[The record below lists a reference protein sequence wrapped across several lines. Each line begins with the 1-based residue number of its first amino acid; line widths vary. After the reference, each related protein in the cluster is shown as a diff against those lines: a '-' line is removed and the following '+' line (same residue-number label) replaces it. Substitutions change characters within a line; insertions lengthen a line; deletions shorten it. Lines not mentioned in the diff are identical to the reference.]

1 MQEFWKRYAWL
12 YLPGLLFLGLSA
24 FFQVLSPRLLG
35 DLIDDLNV
43 PAAEILMPAV
53 YRGLLYLLLV
63 ALAAFVTRF
72 IWRYAIMGNSRRIE
86 TALRRELFDHLQ
98 QMPMQFYQHHKTG
111 DLLVYAIND
120 IGAIRQTFGPGLA
133 LFANTIVMSV
143 LSIGSMTT
151 QVNPRLTLFALIPV
165 PVIVVIIIWMGRQVR
180 SRFRQVQEAFAAV
193 SDRVQESIT
202 GIEVIKAYGQ
212 EDEEVERFEQLN
224 RRSRFANINM
234 TRVSA
239 AMGPVVNVLFGISFS
254 IGLIYGSQLVL
265 QQQLTLGEFV
275 AFNGYLALIINP
287 VRSVARIINV
297 LQRGMASL
305 RRYQEILQVKPAIFD
320 APGIRPPDQWPERM
334 DGQLAVRD
342 LTFTYANETEPALQ
356 RISFDLQPGRMI
368 GILGRTG
375 SGKSTLA
382 NLLLRL
388 HEVPAGTIFLD
399 GHDIR
404 DLPLS
409 VLRSQI
415 AYVPQ
420 DNFIFSTTLA
430 ENIRFFDD
438 RYDFAEIKKAGMLA
452 DLDTTVAEFPHGYET
467 TVGERGMTLSGGQ
480 RQRLG
485 LARALLRKSPLLI
498 LDDALSAVDTETER
512 RILGQLQDEMKSRP
526 TGCLII
532 ANRISALQFCDEI
545 LVLSAGQ
552 VIERG
557 SHAALLANGGFYASI
572 ASRQSEPQTGEVNG
586 HAGGNA

>member
-1 MQEFWKRYAWL
+1 MQQFWKQYAWL

-43 PAAEILMPAV
+43 PAAEIQMPDV

-86 TALRRELFDHLQ
+86 TALRRQLFDHLQ
-98 QMPMQFYQHHKTG
+98 RMPMQFYQHHKTG

-143 LSIGSMTT
+143 LSIGSMST
-151 QVNPRLTLFALIPV
+151 QVNPRLTFFALIPV
-165 PVIVVIIIWMGRQVR
+165 PVIIVIIIWMGRQVR
-180 SRFRQVQEAFAAV
+180 TRFRQVQEAFAAV

-239 AMGPVVNVLFGISFS
+239 AMGPVVNILFGISFTVS
-254 IGLIYGSQLVL
+254 LIYGSHLVL

-275 AFNGYLALIINP
+275 AFNGYLTLIINP

-305 RRYQEILQVKPAIFD
+305 RRYQEILKVKPDIID
-320 APGIRPPDQWPERM
+320 TPGIKPPDQWPERL
-334 DGQLAVRD
+334 DGQLVVRD
-342 LTFTYANETEPALQ
+342 LTFTYPEEIKPALAQ
-356 RISFDLQPGRMI
+356 ISFELKPGRMV
-368 GILGRTG
+368 GLLGKTG
-375 SGKSTLA
+375 SGKSTLT

-388 HEVPAGTIFLD
+388 YEVPEGTIFLD

-404 DLPLS
+404 DIPLS

-438 RYDFAEIKKAGMLA
+438 RYDFPAIKKAGELA
-452 DLDTTVAEFPHGYET
+452 DLDTTVADFPHGYET

-512 RILGQLQDEMKSRP
+512 RILRQLQDEMKSRP

-557 SHAALLANGGFYASI
+557 SHEALLAANGFYASI
-572 ASRQSEPQTGEVNG
+572 ASRQSEQQTGEVNG
-586 HAGGNA
+586 HAGRST

>member
-1 MQEFWKRYAWL
+1 MQQFWKRYTWL
-12 YLPGLLFLGLSA
+12 YLPGLLFLGLSSYL
-24 FFQVLSPRLLG
+24 QVLSPRLLG
-35 DLIDDLNV
+35 SLIDELNV
-43 PAAEILMPAV
+43 PADTIQMSAV

-86 TALRRELFDHLQ
+86 TALRRQLFDHLQ
-98 QMPMQFYQHHKTG
+98 SMPMQFYQHHKTG

-133 LFANTIVMSV
+133 LMANTIVMSI
-143 LSIGSMTT
+143 LSISSMST

-165 PVIVVIIIWMGRQVR
+165 PLIIAIILWMGRQVR
-180 SRFRQVQEAFAAV
+180 VRFRQVQEAFAAV

-224 RRSRFANINM
+224 RRSRYANINM
-234 TRVSA
+234 TKISA
-239 AMGPVVNVLFGISFS
+239 SMGPVVNVLFGVSFS
-254 IGLIYGSQLVL
+254 VSLIYGSSLVL

-275 AFNGYLALIINP
+275 AFNGYLTLIINP
-287 VRSVARIINV
+287 VRSIARIINV

-305 RRYQEILQVKPAIFD
+305 RRFQEILASQPEVFD
-320 APGIRPPDQWPERM
+320 APGIKPPEQWPERM
-334 DGQLAVRD
+334 DGQLSVRN
-342 LTFTYANETEPALQ
+342 LTFTYPGETKPALSQ
-356 RISFDLQPGRMI
+356 ISFELVPGRMI

-382 NLLLRL
+382 NLLMRL
-388 HEVPAGTIFLD
+388 YEVPDGTIFLD

-404 DLPLS
+404 QMPLA

-438 RYDFAEIKKAGMLA
+438 RYTFPEIQKASRLA
-452 DLDTTVAEFPHGYET
+452 DLDTTVADFPHGYET
-467 TVGERGMTLSGGQ
+467 KVGERGMTLSGGQ

-485 LARALLRKSPLLI
+485 LARALLRTAPILV

-512 RILGQLQDEMKSRP
+512 RILRQLLGEMKDRA

-545 LVLSAGQ
+545 LVLSDGQ

-557 SHAALLANGGFYASI
+557 RHESLLAANGFYASI
-572 ASRQSEPQTGEVNG
+572 ASRQSEQGSGEVSG
-586 HAGGNA
+586 HAR

>member
-1 MQEFWKRYAWL
+1 MQQFWKRYAWL
-12 YLPGLLFLGLSA
+12 YLPGLLFLGLSS
-24 FFQVLSPRLLG
+24 FLQVLSPRLLG
-35 DLIDDLNV
+35 GLIDDLNV
-43 PAAEILMPAV
+43 PADEILMPAV

-86 TALRRELFDHLQ
+86 TALRRQLFDHLQ
-98 QMPMQFYQHHKTG
+98 SMPMQFYQHHKTG

-133 LFANTIVMSV
+133 LMANTIVMSV
-143 LSIGSMTT
+143 LSISSMSS

-165 PVIVVIIIWMGRQVR
+165 PLIVVIILWMGRQVR

-234 TRVSA
+234 TKISA
-239 AMGPVVNVLFGISFS
+239 SMGPVVNVLFGVSFS
-254 IGLIYGSQLVL
+254 ISLIYGSSLVL

-275 AFNGYLALIINP
+275 AFNGYLTLIINP
-287 VRSVARIINV
+287 VRSIARIINV

-305 RRYQEILQVKPAIFD
+305 KRYQEILASKPDVYD
-320 APGIRPPDQWPERM
+320 APDIKPPEQWPDRLY
-334 DGQLAVRD
+334 GHLSVRD
-342 LTFTYANETEPALQ
+342 LTFTYPEETKPALAQ
-356 RISFDLQPGRMI
+356 INFELAPGRMV

-382 NLLLRL
+382 NLLMRL
-388 HEVPAGTIFLD
+388 YEVPDGTIFLD

-404 DLPLS
+404 SLPLS

-438 RYDFAEIKKAGMLA
+438 RYDFSEIQKGSQLA
-452 DLDTTVAEFPHGYET
+452 DLDTTVADFPHGYDT
-467 TVGERGMTLSGGQ
+467 KVGERGMTLSGGQ

-485 LARALLRKSPLLI
+485 LARALLRTAPILI

-512 RILGQLQDEMKSRP
+512 RILRQLQVEMKERS

-545 LVLSAGQ
+545 LVLSDGQ

-557 SHAALLANGGFYASI
+557 RHEELLASNGFYASI
-572 ASRQSEPQTGEVNG
+572 ASRQSEQGSGEVSK
-586 HAGGNA
+586 HAE

>member
-1 MQEFWKRYAWL
+1 LQQFWKRYAWL
-12 YLPGLLFLGLSA
+12 YLPGLLFLGLSSWL
-24 FFQVLSPRLLG
+24 QVLSPRLLG
-35 DLIDDLNV
+35 GLIDELNV
-43 PAAEILMPAV
+43 PADTIQMPAV

-86 TALRRELFDHLQ
+86 TALRRQLFDHLQ
-98 QMPMQFYQHHKTG
+98 NMPMQFYQHHKTG

-133 LFANTIVMSV
+133 LMANTIVMSI
-143 LSIGSMTT
+143 LSISSMSN
-151 QVNPRLTLFALIPV
+151 QINPRLTLFALLPV
-165 PVIVVIIIWMGRQVR
+165 PLIIVIILWMGRQVR
-180 SRFRQVQEAFAAV
+180 ARFRQVQEAFAAV

-234 TRVSA
+234 TKISA
-239 AMGPVVNVLFGISFS
+239 SMGPVVNVLFGVSFS
-254 IGLIYGSQLVL
+254 ISLIYGSSLVL
-265 QQQLTLGEFV
+265 QRQLTLGEFV
-275 AFNGYLALIINP
+275 AFNGYLTLIINP
-287 VRSVARIINV
+287 VRSIARIINV

-305 RRYQEILQVKPAIFD
+305 RRYQEILASKPDVFD
-320 APGIRPPDQWPERM
+320 LPGIKPPEQWPVRM
-334 DGQLAVRD
+334 DGQLSVRD
-342 LTFTYANETEPALQ
+342 LTFSYPEETKPALAQ
-356 RISFDLQPGRMI
+356 INFELAPGRMV

-382 NLLLRL
+382 NLLIRL
-388 HEVPAGTIFLD
+388 YEVPDGTIFLD
-399 GHDIR
+399 GNDIR
-404 DLPLS
+404 QMPLA

-438 RYDFAEIKKAGMLA
+438 QYDFPEIQKASRLA
-452 DLDTTVAEFPHGYET
+452 DLDTTVADFPHGYDT
-467 TVGERGMTLSGGQ
+467 KVGERGMTLSGGQ

-485 LARALLRKSPLLI
+485 LARALLRTAPILV

-512 RILGQLQDEMKSRP
+512 RILRQLQEEMKERA

-545 LVLSAGQ
+545 LVLSDGQ

-557 SHAALLANGGFYASI
+557 RHEELLAANGFYASI
-572 ASRQSEPQTGEVNG
+572 ASRQSEQGSGEVSG
-586 HAGGNA
+586 HAE